1 MLVGY
6 IVGLVSLI
14 IYRKSFAV
22 QWFTYALIIIFLGAG
37 WGQLIKW
44 LALRQQLKL
53 FKDMGENALDL
64 DKVLGSLENEELK
77 I

>member
-1 MLVGY
+1 MLIGY
-6 IVGLVSLI
+6 VVGLVSLI
-14 IYRKSFAV
+14 IYRESFAV

-53 FKDMGENALDL
+53 FKDMEENALDL
-64 DKVLGSLENEELK
+64 DKVLGGLEKEEIK
-77 I
+77 E